1 MEVGWGEKNGYG
13 DVRPGRFQGSLGR
26 AAFHLG
32 QQAWPEAGT
41 AWAVSQA
48 RCQRGDCSRCVP
60 EQYFPAS
67 VGRKGFW
74 RMMMIVMKMQAAQ
87 RTMVDDVGRDGW
99 GCEVGVVDVPRDDG
113 RRAGGEPIR
122 EHGRNIARS
131 LVVVGGD
138 IILARRAGERGGG
151 AAAHSVSAVCLAVM
165 AIVPPKRALRN
176 RAPLPSRFPRWDD
189 VTLRVHLWGSV
200 HCSCIGGAPDGL
212 ASESS
217 ENIGKTWGGGGVAGL
232 DIRGCRGWQAPR
244 PLWRRV
250 WWDGRRGSGRLGG
263 KETRIRL
270 VRWAPVT
277 VVVVGFRIGG
287 LYENRLAV
295 SHA

>member
-1 MEVGWGEKNGYG
+1 MEVGWGERNGYG

-212 ASESS
+212 ASE
-217 ENIGKTWGGGGVAGL
+217 KQRKH
-232 DIRGCRGWQAPR
+232 RG
-244 PLWRRV
+244 
-250 WWDGRRGSGRLGG
+250 
-263 KETRIRL
+263 T
-270 VRWAPVT
+270 
-277 VVVVGFRIGG
+277 
-287 LYENRLAV
+287 
-295 SHA
+295 